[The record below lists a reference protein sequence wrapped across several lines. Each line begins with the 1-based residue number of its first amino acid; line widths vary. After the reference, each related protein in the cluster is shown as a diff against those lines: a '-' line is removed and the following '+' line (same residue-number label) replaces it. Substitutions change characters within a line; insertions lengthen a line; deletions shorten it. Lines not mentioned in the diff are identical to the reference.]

1 MDWVMLGLLIVG
13 SYLLGAIPWGLI
25 VSLRLGRDLRD
36 HGSGK
41 TGATNTLRVIGRRA
55 AAVVFILDA
64 AKGIFP
70 VLVARAL
77 PWPDDTWLGVAMGC
91 AAVAAI
97 VGHCWSIWIRLFSGK
112 WGGGR
117 GVATAVGVMIMV
129 HPLAALIGFIVGIG
143 VILIWRYVSLGSI
156 VGISVGLLSV
166 AVLAFTRQI
175 PLWFF
180 PWAVAA
186 GLLVVVLHRDNI
198 QRLLKGTER
207 KLGQRV

>member
-1 MDWVMLGLLIVG
+1 MEWLQLGLLILG
-13 SYLLGAIPWGLI
+13 AYLLGAIPNGLI
-25 VSLRLGRDLRD
+25 VSLRLGRDLRE

-41 TGATNTLRVIGRRA
+41 TGATNALRVIGRRA

-64 AKGIFP
+64 AKGIIP
-70 VLVARAL
+70 IQVARAL
-77 PWPDDTWLGVAMGC
+77 PWPDDTWLGVAMGG

-129 HPLAALIGFIVGIG
+129 HPLAAVIGFGVGIG
-143 VILIWRYVSLGSI
+143 VILVSRYVSLGSI
-156 VGISVGLLSV
+156 VGVSTGLLCV
-166 AVLAFTRQI
+166 AVLAFTQQI

-180 PWAVAA
+180 PWGLAA
-186 GLLVVVLHRDNI
+186 GLLVVLLHRDNI
-198 QRLLKGTER
+198 ERLLKGTER

>member
-1 MDWVMLGLLIVG
+1 
-13 SYLLGAIPWGLI
+13 LI
-25 VSLRLGRDLRD
+25 VSLRLGRDLRQ

-64 AKGIFP
+64 SKGIIP

-77 PWPDDTWLGVAMGC
+77 PWPDDTWLGVAMGS

-129 HPLAALIGFIVGIG
+129 HPLAALIGFVVGIG
-143 VILIWRYVSLGSI
+143 VILVSRYVSLGSI
-156 VGISVGLLSV
+156 VGVSVGLLSL
-166 AVLAFTRQI
+166 AVLVFTRQI

-180 PWAVAA
+180 PWGLIA

-207 KLGQRV
+207 KLGQRA

>member
-1 MDWVMLGLLIVG
+1 MEWVKLGVLIVG
-13 SYLLGAIPWGLI
+13 SYLLGAIPWGLM
-25 VSLRLGRDLRD
+25 VSLRLGRDLRQ

-70 VLVARAL
+70 VLIARAL
-77 PWPDDTWLGVAMGC
+77 PWPDDTWLGVAMGG

-97 VGHCWSIWIRLFSGK
+97 VGHCWSIWNRLFSGK

-129 HPLAALIGFIVGIG
+129 HPLAALIGFVAGMG

-156 VGISVGLLSV
+156 VGVSVGLLCV
-166 AVLAFTRQI
+166 AVLAFTQQI

-198 QRLLKGTER
+198 QRLLNGTER
-207 KLGQRV
+207 KLGQRA

>member
-1 MDWVMLGLLIVG
+1 MEWLKLGLLIVG
-13 SYLLGAIPWGLI
+13 GYLLGAIPWGLI
-25 VSLRLGRDLRD
+25 VSLRLGRDLRQ

-64 AKGIFP
+64 AKGIIP
-70 VLVARAL
+70 VLIARAL
-77 PWPDDTWLGVAMGC
+77 SWPDDTWLGIAMGG
-91 AAVAAI
+91 AAVATI

-117 GVATAVGVMIMV
+117 GVSTAIGVMIMV
-129 HPLAALIGFIVGIG
+129 HPLAALIGFVVGIG
-143 VILIWRYVSLGSI
+143 TILVSRYVSLGSI
-156 VGISVGLLSV
+156 VGVSVGLLSLV
-166 AVLAFTRQI
+166 VLVFAQQI

-180 PWAVAA
+180 PWGLIA

-198 QRLLKGTER
+198 ERLLKGTER
-207 KLGQRV
+207 KLGQRA

>member
-1 MDWVMLGLLIVG
+1 MEWLTLGVLIVG
-13 SYLLGAIPWGLI
+13 SYLLGAVPWGLL
-25 VSLRLGRDLRD
+25 VSLRLGRDLRQ

-41 TGATNTLRVIGRRA
+41 TGATNALRVVGRRA
-55 AAVVFILDA
+55 AAVVFLLDA
-64 AKGIFP
+64 AKGIIP

-77 PWPDDTWLGVAMGC
+77 PWPDDTWLGIAMGG

-97 VGHCWSIWIRLFSGK
+97 VGHCWSLWIRLFSGK

-129 HPLAALIGFIVGIG
+129 HPLAALIGFGVGIG
-143 VILIWRYVSLGSI
+143 VILVSRYVSLGSI
-156 VGISVGLLSV
+156 VGVSVGLLSLG
-166 AVLAFTRQI
+166 VLVFAQQI

-180 PWAVAA
+180 PWGLIA
-186 GLLVVVLHRDNI
+186 GLLVVILHRDNI
-198 QRLLKGTER
+198 ERLLKGTER